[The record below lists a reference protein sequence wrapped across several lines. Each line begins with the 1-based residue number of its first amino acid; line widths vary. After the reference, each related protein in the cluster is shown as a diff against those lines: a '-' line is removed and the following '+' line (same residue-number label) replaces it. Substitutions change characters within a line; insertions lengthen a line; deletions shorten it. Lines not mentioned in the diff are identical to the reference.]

1 MNDENTEENVIR
13 NPILSQSLPQDKNSM
28 PETPAAEPEPA
39 EADSML
45 PGMEDFAPEAEPSIL
60 PGMDAEPMQ
69 NTYTGIPDLGGLTGN
84 DETVPG
90 MIDDFSNT
98 GNPYATGFDQGM
110 DPMASQMGAQMPVEE
125 PTVGVEPSFDP
136 MYGNVAMEPQPEI
149 PMQEPQ
155 PMGPDMGNMDNG
167 NFGGNIPNGGN
178 QGFENSG
185 DVNMDFVRNW
195 MQEPVFTKAH
205 SSKFNICAALFGPF
219 YFIYRKMYAI
229 GGLILVLSIIFS
241 FIASFLSSKGSIAA
255 GAIIG
260 LVYFI
265 AQVAGCGLGFYPL
278 YRSFVKGQLDKY
290 KKTTQDDSQL
300 LAIASQKGGVSI
312 LGLIIAI
319 LVEVIASVV
328 MTTVMIGNAAAGLIN
343 QGMNTLNTMA
353 NGLNTI
359 QNQVVEEDFVFD
371 EYYVLTYDG
380 SKWFEEEDDNGNKSL
395 VTSTTD
401 STYALQ
407 FNASYDGAAFGDIDM
422 TDGDARSLIYT
433 TFVNQ
438 FQQMAQ
444 SNGYDFEVG
453 SNNFVINGKMYYTY
467 IDFTNSSIINRFYIV
482 LLPEENKIMQF
493 MLATDSLSIDYTI
506 NLDVIRMLGTIKY
519 EDELVNT
526 YTGNTNT
533 LTENTVNGNA
543 IENGVTSNTVTGNE
557 VVANSTTN
565 TVTNTAVTNSTSSEI
580 PLPTANTVPQSQANT
595 ITTQPV
601 EQTTSQS
608 TVQRSIQLD

>member
-1 MNDENTEENVIR
+1 
-13 NPILSQSLPQDKNSM
+13 
-28 PETPAAEPEPA
+28 
-39 EADSML
+39 
-45 PGMEDFAPEAEPSIL
+45 
-60 PGMDAEPMQ
+60 
-69 NTYTGIPDLGGLTGN
+69 
-84 DETVPG
+84 
-90 MIDDFSNT
+90 
-98 GNPYATGFDQGM
+98 
-110 DPMASQMGAQMPVEE
+110 
-125 PTVGVEPSFDP
+125 
-136 MYGNVAMEPQPEI
+136 
-149 PMQEPQ
+149 
-155 PMGPDMGNMDNG
+155 
-167 NFGGNIPNGGN
+167 
-178 QGFENSG
+178 
-185 DVNMDFVRNW
+185 
-195 MQEPVFTKAH
+195 
-205 SSKFNICAALFGPF
+205 
-219 YFIYRKMYAI
+219 
-229 GGLILVLSIIFS
+229 
-241 FIASFLSSKGSIAA
+241 
-255 GAIIG
+255 
-260 LVYFI
+260 
-265 AQVAGCGLGFYPL
+265 
-278 YRSFVKGQLDKY
+278 
-290 KKTTQDDSQL
+290 
-300 LAIASQKGGVSI
+300 
-312 LGLIIAI
+312 
-319 LVEVIASVV
+319 
-328 MTTVMIGNAAAGLIN
+328 MIGNAAAGLIN

-353 NGLNTI
+353 NSLNTI

-422 TDGDARSLIYT
+422 TDGDTRSLIYT